1 MGFCINGFSEV
12 REKSKFPDCSVGS
25 KNQYGVAHGHYLKY
39 VDVDI
44 AWFGSLLVIFYQI
57 VFQLKSFENLYT
69 KFNRKMIDIL
79 GEKHYGGKWPVNF
92 EIMQDTWICI
102 LDNVYA
108 QPHTDF

>member
-44 AWFGSLLVIFYQI
+44 AWFGSLLVIFYQNI
-57 VFQLKSFENLYT
+57 FQLKSFENLYRT
-69 KFNRKMIDIL
+69 RNKEMVDIFA
-79 GEKHYGGKWPVNF
+79 EKHFEWKSPVNF
-92 EIMQDTWICI
+92 QIMQDPRLRI
-102 LDNVYA
+102 LDNVHV
-108 QPHTDF
+108 QLHTDF